1 MPAGMIGYKTFT
13 IHTEFVLVVL
23 HLKVPETQMLNIY
36 HTDWLPGPQS
46 LSSNTLTHPYVWMDE
61 YKLSDGHQKKYY
73 IQSKRLE
80 QTILLGLPLKISLL
94 LLEMRRSEQSIV
106 LRHPRQAC
114 IS

>member
-80 QTILLGLPLKISLL
+80 QTILLLGL
-94 LLEMRRSEQSIV
+94 
-106 LRHPRQAC
+106 
-114 IS
+114 